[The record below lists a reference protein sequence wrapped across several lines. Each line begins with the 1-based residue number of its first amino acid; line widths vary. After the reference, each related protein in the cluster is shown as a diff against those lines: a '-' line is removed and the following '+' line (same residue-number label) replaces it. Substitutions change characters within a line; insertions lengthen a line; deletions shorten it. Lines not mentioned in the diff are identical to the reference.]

1 MPKAIAKDSTLASV
15 WPSLADQRG
24 YLAGVR
30 QKMETCLKAHG
41 NAHVR
46 IGIRG
51 AGVQPCYRIFYK
63 NEHGTEVIY
72 GSYWDIHTPLETEDA
87 ITDNWSTA
95 SMDFAELDAFFEE
108 KHPEAYASR
117 KRAQLLNAQKLMAQK
132 RH

>member
-1 MPKAIAKDSTLASV
+1 MPKSISKDSTLKTV
-15 WPSLADQRG
+15 WPSLANQRG

-51 AGVQPCYRIFYK
+51 AGVQPCYRIFHK
-63 NEHGTEVIY
+63 TNSGTEVVY
-72 GSYWDIHTPLETEDA
+72 GSYWDIHIPLETEDA
-87 ITDNWSTA
+87 VTNNWSTA

-117 KRAQLLNAQKLMAQK
+117 KRAQHLNAQKQSPQK
-132 RH
+132 RN